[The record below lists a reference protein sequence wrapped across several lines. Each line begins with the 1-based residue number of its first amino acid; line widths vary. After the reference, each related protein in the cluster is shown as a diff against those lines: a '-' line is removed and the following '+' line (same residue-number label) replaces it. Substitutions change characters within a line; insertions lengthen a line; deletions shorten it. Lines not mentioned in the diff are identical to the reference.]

1 MKSMLIHASVA
12 ALLLAVA
19 VSAQSADAYSD
30 AGDSTSSVKTGGLFD
45 KSRFSLHHALSFG
58 AGMGGGSGLQ
68 SQGLYTTMLQYKFA
82 APLTVNLN
90 FGFPLYSTFNSAAN
104 FSATNLKSADYFKNM
119 PLDFALTWKP
129 RDNMMMRLNVVRNPQ
144 PTMFSR
150 SMMPFENDL
159 IIQTR

>member
-1 MKSMLIHASVA
+1 MKK
-12 ALLLAVA
+12 ALLYLTAFA
-19 VSAQSADAYSD
+19 LIAANSSFAQSADAYSD
-30 AGDSTSSVKTGGLFD
+30 AGDSTSPVRTGGLFD

-159 IIQTR
+159 IFQTW